1 MTSSRQYS
9 FQLHDSSPLLAIPS
23 THRAILFHNK
33 ADCSHRVRHCRRC
46 LHKAHSVRRQKAWW
60 TVHTDACRAKERC
73 SESRETQKIGAG
85 ASESFEETK
94 CGIRQKGVCVCM
106 CARARACVC
115 VCVCVCVCDPYSESL
130 RTRKGNKLIRSGG
143 ECLSS
148 TNALGI
154 FSHKI

>member
-85 ASESFEETK
+85 ASESFKETK

-115 VCVCVCVCDPYSESL
+115 VCVCVCVWSL
-130 RTRKGNKLIRSGG
+130 LRITQNQEGQQVNQIWRGVPEL
-143 ECLSS
+143 
-148 TNALGI
+148 
-154 FSHKI
+154 HKCSWHLQP